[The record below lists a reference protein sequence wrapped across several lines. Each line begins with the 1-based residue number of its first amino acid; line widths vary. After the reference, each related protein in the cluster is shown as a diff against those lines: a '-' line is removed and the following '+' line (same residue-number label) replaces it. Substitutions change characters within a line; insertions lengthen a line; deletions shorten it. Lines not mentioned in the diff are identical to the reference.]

1 MRIVI
6 LVLSVIVFSGCTQYK
21 KIVYLQSD
29 ADNQKVTAME
39 AYVLRT
45 GDLLHVRVSSQNSGV
60 GEMFNIDSE
69 NSRVNYND
77 VSLYLSG
84 FQLDENHCIELP
96 IVGQIDLT
104 NKTLSDAR
112 KIISDSV
119 NSYINDAIVNVKLL
133 SYRITVL
140 GEVESTGLFTVY
152 RNHSTIFDVLSLA
165 GDITTLGNRTDV
177 EVLRQSGNEKVRLH
191 IDLTQLDALNNPA
204 YYIYPNDIIYV
215 KPLKAK
221 IFRDNIPII
230 SLTLTTITTFLLI
243 LNYIK

>member
-1 MRIVI
+1 MRILI
-6 LVLSVIVFSGCTQYK
+6 LFLSVIVLSGCTQYK

-39 AYVLRT
+39 SYVLRT

-84 FQLDENHCIELP
+84 FQLDENLRIELP

-133 SYRITVL
+133 SYRITVF
-140 GEVESTGLFTVY
+140 GEVESPGLLTVY
-152 RNHSTIFDVLSLA
+152 RDHSTIFDVLSLA

-177 EVLRQSGNEKVRLH
+177 EVLRQSGDEKLRLH
-191 IDLTQLDALNNPA
+191 IDLTQFDALSNPA
-204 YYIYPNDIIYV
+204 YYIYPNDIVYV
-215 KPLKAK
+215 KPMKAK